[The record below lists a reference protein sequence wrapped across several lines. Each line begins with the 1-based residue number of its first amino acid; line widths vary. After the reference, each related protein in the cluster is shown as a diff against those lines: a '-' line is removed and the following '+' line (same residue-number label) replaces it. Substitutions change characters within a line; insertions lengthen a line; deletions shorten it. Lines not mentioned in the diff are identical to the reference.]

1 MFCIIYRSLYCKTDS
16 TEKVVWITTLGY
28 ISLTKWTC
36 INKVSICLNNSSVH
50 LAEFSWFYFISQK
63 KIKYVEAVAQKRSEK
78 SWLNNTNERHYQLK
92 TCSLMNLAQVFS
104 CRFFGMV
111 EKWDPVPEP
120 PRPLRSS
127 GPLGPLGPPSKA
139 SSSNSLQIAV
149 LTRYG
154 GKARTTPGTPGTLR
168 IHGRT
173 MISYDLWEAWNYLLR
188 RSDTP
193 RLNHYTKL
201 LCYVW
206 QILMREL
213 LIVNFKLPSRLY
225 YKQSTMLKSNKHL
238 SSEREKNSWKQNI

>member
-1 MFCIIYRSLYCKTDS
+1 
-16 TEKVVWITTLGY
+16 
-28 ISLTKWTC
+28 
-36 INKVSICLNNSSVH
+36 
-50 LAEFSWFYFISQK
+50 
-63 KIKYVEAVAQKRSEK
+63 
-78 SWLNNTNERHYQLK
+78 
-92 TCSLMNLAQVFS
+92 MNLAQVFS

-173 MISYDLWEAWNYLLR
+173 MIAMISGRPEIIY
-188 RSDTP
+188 
-193 RLNHYTKL
+193 
-201 LCYVW
+201 
-206 QILMREL
+206 
-213 LIVNFKLPSRLY
+213 
-225 YKQSTMLKSNKHL
+225 
-238 SSEREKNSWKQNI
+238 